1 MLLNEFHIE
10 LILIAYTYK
19 DSNMIPV
26 NIAIVVDFPAPL
38 CPKRTVI

>member
-10 LILIAYTYK
+10 LILIAYK